1 MFGFAQCMPNPGV
14 SLGFRHWFILQMSS
28 WSLCFASLGLC
39 DTWAAWS
46 WDLSQFTHRVRG
58 SSFPALSS
66 LRFPY
71 TFQPPEFPFPGLS
84 VQKDGLFSDFS
95 STETQLRLPL
105 GAKQQKNRER
115 EIVIGTSLYPWI
127 KGAPFSLVLWSE
139 RILWDFR
146 SPNPH
151 HQSQADPQVGLP
163 WGRVRKEK
171 REKKK
176 KETNEMEILLCSPA
190 KAFPKALVRNKG
202 VSPGNFAANTCYIV
216 PQFHQSLGQS
226 PETEEWK
233 QTPQNSLWVWAMLYL
248 TPFTSC
254 LLLLTFQ
261 VPQAVVFCTVQRF

>member
-14 SLGFRHWFILQMSS
+14 SLGFTHWFILQMSS
-28 WSLCFASLGLC
+28 WSLCFASLG
-39 DTWAAWS
+39 
-46 WDLSQFTHRVRG
+46 QFTHRVRG
-58 SSFPALSS
+58 SSFTALSS

-139 RILWDFR
+139 RIFLWDFR

-171 REKKK
+171 RKKK
-176 KETNEMEILLCSPA
+176 KKRKQMKWKFSYVLQQKHSPKLWLEIRGFHLEILLPTPA
-190 KAFPKALVRNKG
+190 
-202 VSPGNFAANTCYIV
+202 T
-216 PQFHQSLGQS
+216 
-226 PETEEWK
+226 
-233 QTPQNSLWVWAMLYL
+233 
-248 TPFTSC
+248 
-254 LLLLTFQ
+254 
-261 VPQAVVFCTVQRF
+261 